1 MPETLICNICNSDY
15 SEALK
20 PPDRKFTLQMLKN
33 SKDGGL
39 AGIPCPNIHCQG
51 KLIYKEK

>member
-39 AGIPCPNIHCQG
+39 AGIPCPNIHYQG